1 VRDPDYPARVERVIR
16 MRVEAW
22 DTNCNSHIPRLVP
35 ELELHG

>member
-1 VRDPDYPARVERVIR
+1 

-35 ELELHG
+35 ELGLHG